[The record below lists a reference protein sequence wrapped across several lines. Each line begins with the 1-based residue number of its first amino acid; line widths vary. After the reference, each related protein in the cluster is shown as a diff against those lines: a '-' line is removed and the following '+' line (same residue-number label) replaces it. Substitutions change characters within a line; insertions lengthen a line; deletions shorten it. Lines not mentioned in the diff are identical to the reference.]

1 MSACAAKTF
10 HHRRRHG
17 LTFVLRILVLA
28 ACAQKGASQQ
38 QYFRILPKD
47 VRVHEGGEA
56 VLECEVSNL
65 GGRVQWTKDGFAL
78 GFSSVIPGFPRYS
91 VMGDARAGVFN
102 LRISNATL
110 DDDAEFQCQV
120 GPARL
125 HKAIR
130 ANARLT
136 VISPPSSIE
145 IVDHPPN
152 SKIEIK
158 ENEEFELVCQV
169 KNSKPAAK
177 IIWYR
182 GNVELKLEKR
192 VDTTT
197 EVNAGANGRAK
208 RYNVL
213 SRIKLRPTAED
224 DYADYTCEARH
235 EALPPD
241 MPLRVTVQLSVL
253 YPPGVPYIE
262 GYTEG
267 EVIRRGQTVELVC
280 RSRGG
285 NPPAQLIWYKNGEQ
299 IRMAYRTAG
308 RLSENVYSFT
318 ADASDNNAHYR
329 CQASNIMSPAPLK
342 ADVTLTV
349 LFAPAQVSISGPTE
363 ARAGDEVQ
371 LTCTTANSNPPAEIK
386 WMVGGRHVRNA
397 TQRVI
402 PSPDGGHI
410 TTSNITVT
418 VAHNRRSVVVIC
430 HGLNMQ
436 LTENVVSTHTINV
449 LHPPGPPIIQGYT
462 EGSIHAGT
470 VQKISCIS
478 SGGNPLATLTWYKN
492 DKKISST
499 TKVSDRSVSA
509 EITIL
514 TNVSDNEAR
523 YRCEASN
530 SATEIPLFQIITL
543 NVYFPPDHVVI
554 RKEPEKLTPGV
565 RATLTCD
572 SSSSNPE
579 AELSWWREGIAVP
592 GVTNVTRPG
601 LHGGKVS
608 SIMLN
613 LDVTPELDG
622 NVYTC
627 QATNTAMQRSVHDA
641 FTLHVFYK
649 PVFEEAPKDMQTGVE
664 GESLVL
670 SVKAKAHPGDIVY
683 TWTKDGNVVGK
694 SDESRIITEG
704 PVLNITQ
711 LQKDD
716 AGSYSC
722 EAINSEGATSVTI
735 NVTVQYAAIVR
746 EAPESIMVAPGED
759 AHLYCVVDGNPL
771 AKKHITW
778 KHKAFSESDMKKRT
792 SSSFRNGTSYLD
804 VLQPTRADNGLFSC
818 IANNG
823 IGKPSSK
830 DVHLIVMYKPEIDN
844 SPMFAKGASNTGDTG
859 RLTCRASG
867 APKVRFAWA
876 REGSPIPTN
885 TDKYDVQFRQVDL
898 VTYESA
904 LLIHHVRPSDY
915 GNYECIARNNISF
928 ATVTVRLDV
937 TSAPDTPSALTVL
950 NVTHDSVTVSWVPGF
965 DGGVQPTYRIRY
977 RPTSATFEGY
987 KYVDVTKPD
996 SNTYAITGLDAATDY
1011 TISIMAFN
1019 KLGASKYLPDL
1030 LRAKTSSGPPGKSG
1044 TAGVGIGPDVPDAL
1058 LGKADVPRL
1067 VIVGVSVTGALLV
1080 LFNIALVAC
1089 FVYRKRAKGK
1099 RTAASE
1105 QSSSKSATI
1114 EMYAPSSYN
1123 ETVTGETLSSVSEK
1137 SESYSN
1143 GDSNQEYLE
1152 DNTKPP
1158 AASTYLID
1166 QMEYPYQYPAYEV
1179 QHQPKPHHEEGSETM
1194 NRNTYNPSVEGA
1206 KLHYA
1211 TLPPPPSHADGPYYN
1226 ISPDARY
1233 VAYPPQLEFAHLTG
1247 SLRRPTAAAGMGSA
1261 VRAPSTVPPP
1271 DVTVSHNPPPVPPP
1285 AVVQN
1290 GPTPLLSTFNPNLGY
1305 PASVEAEGH
1314 LV

>member
-1 MSACAAKTF
+1 
-10 HHRRRHG
+10 
-17 LTFVLRILVLA
+17 
-28 ACAQKGASQQ
+28 
-38 QYFRILPKD
+38 
-47 VRVHEGGEA
+47 
-56 VLECEVSNL
+56 
-65 GGRVQWTKDGFAL
+65 
-78 GFSSVIPGFPRYS
+78 
-91 VMGDARAGVFN
+91 MGDARAGVFN

-716 AGSYSC
+716 AGSYTC

-804 VLQPTRADNGLFSC
+804 VVQPTRADNGLFSC

-1030 LRAKTSSGPPGKSG
+1030 LRAKTSSEGPPTSRELGLDSG
-1044 TAGVGIGPDVPDAL
+1044 GSSSGSSGGPSSRTPGLVVAVASTVGAAL
-1058 LGKADVPRL
+1058 LALNVALAGWCLRRRGAAASAGRAAKRL
-1067 VIVGVSVTGALLV
+1067 TA
-1080 LFNIALVAC
+1080 
-1089 FVYRKRAKGK
+1089 
-1099 RTAASE
+1099 AASE